1 MGRRQ
6 PGQIG
11 PTHPPVS
18 PAGHTRRQTMNLY
31 PEIDENAEFDREYI
45 EAEIAAEESDRAAI
59 LEDVASEQ
67 GDDNA

>member
-1 MGRRQ
+1 
-6 PGQIG
+6 
-11 PTHPPVS
+11 
-18 PAGHTRRQTMNLY
+18 MNLY